1 MFRSR
6 RAWAFATILLF
17 SFSGIG
23 CDDDDNDGIIIVD
36 DDPFFPIVG
45 QLGIVEM
52 DVRVLLFD
60 PQSRPIIRDVELTLD
75 GSVLNR
81 QTLFNGVH
89 TIELVG
95 QRAVA
100 RGQHTIGIR
109 VFSLGTT
116 NAQNINSASLN
127 FVVTVFARLRLCFDD
142 VIDVTLCELTNRV
155 QQITIGGTTTPRNQV
170 FTISEILR
178 IPILVDP

>member
-1 MFRSR
+1 MFRSQ
-6 RAWAFATILLF
+6 RAWAFAAILML
-17 SFSGIG
+17 SFTGIG
-23 CDDDDNDGIIIVD
+23 CDDDDDDNIIVVD
-36 DDPFFPIVG
+36 DDPFFPIINHF
-45 QLGIVEM
+45 GIVEL

-60 PQSRPIIRDVELTLD
+60 PQGRPIIRDVELTVD
-75 GSVLNR
+75 GSILNR
-81 QTLFNGVH
+81 QTLFVGVH

-95 QRAVA
+95 QRNVA

-109 VFSLGTT
+109 VFSLGM
-116 NAQNINSASLN
+116 NGQNVNSASLN
-127 FVVTVFARLRLCFDD
+127 FVVTVFARLRLCFNDD
-142 VIDVTLCELTNRV
+142 IDLTDCELTNRI